1 MSCLV
6 LLSCGFHL
14 RGLSS
19 MPFESLYVQASNPSV
34 IVDIK
39 RRIQASSKT
48 TVLDSR
54 KDAQAI
60 LVIKNAKLKK
70 RILSVSG
77 TGRVREYQLRYS
89 ISFRVNDQKGREI
102 VPDTKIKVNR
112 VLPYSDS
119 AILSSQAEEKML
131 LKDMKKDA
139 ILKLMDRLGKV
150 K

>member
-1 MSCLV
+1 
-6 LLSCGFHL
+6 
-14 RGLSS
+14 
-19 MPFESLYVQASNPSV
+19 MPFESLYIQASNPSV
-34 IVDIK
+34 TIDIK

-48 TVLDSR
+48 VILDSQ

-60 LVIKNAKLKK
+60 LVIKNARLKK
-70 RILSVSG
+70 KILSVSG

-102 VPDTKIKVNR
+102 VPDTKIEVNR

-119 AILSSQAEEKML
+119 AILSAGAEQKML
-131 LKDMKKDA
+131 LRDMKKDA

>member
-1 MSCLV
+1 
-6 LLSCGFHL
+6 
-14 RGLSS
+14 

-39 RRIQASSKT
+39 RRIQASSNT
-48 TVLDSR
+48 AVLNSR

-60 LVIKNAKLKK
+60 LVIKSARLKK

-77 TGRVREYQLRYS
+77 TGRVREFQLRYS
-89 ISFRVNDQKGREI
+89 ILFRVDDQKGREI
-102 VPDTKIKVNR
+102 VPDTKIEVNR

-119 AILSSQAEEKML
+119 AILSSQAEEKVL

>member
-1 MSCLV
+1 
-6 LLSCGFHL
+6 
-14 RGLSS
+14 
-19 MPFESLYVQASNPSV
+19 MPFESLYIQASNQV
-34 IVDIK
+34 FIDVK

-48 TVLDSR
+48 AVLDSR

-60 LVIKNAKLKK
+60 LVIQNAELKRK
-70 RILSVSG
+70 ILSVSG
-77 TGRVREYQLRYS
+77 TGRVREFQLRYS
-89 ISFRVNDQKGREI
+89 ILFRVNDQQGREI
-102 VPDTKIKVNR
+102 VPDTKVEVNR

-119 AILSSQAEEKML
+119 AILSAGAEEKML

>member
-1 MSCLV
+1 
-6 LLSCGFHL
+6 
-14 RGLSS
+14 

-34 IVDIK
+34 TIDIK
-39 RRIQASSKT
+39 RRVQASSKT
-48 TVLDSR
+48 AVLDSR

-60 LVIKNAKLKK
+60 LVIQNAELKRK
-70 RILSVSG
+70 ILSVSG
-77 TGRVREYQLRYS
+77 TGRVREFQLRYS
-89 ISFRVNDQKGREI
+89 ILFRVNDQQGREI
-102 VPDTKIKVNR
+102 VPDTKVEVNR

-119 AILSSQAEEKML
+119 AILSAGAEEKML

>member
-1 MSCLV
+1 
-6 LLSCGFHL
+6 
-14 RGLSS
+14 
-19 MPFESLYVQASNPSV
+19 MPFESLYIQASNPS
-34 IVDIK
+34 ITIDIK

-48 TVLDSR
+48 VVLDSQ

-60 LVIKNAKLKK
+60 LVIKNARLKK

-102 VPDTKIKVNR
+102 VPDTKIEVNR

-119 AILSSQAEEKML
+119 AILSAAAEENML

-150 K
+150 Q

>member
-1 MSCLV
+1 
-6 LLSCGFHL
+6 
-14 RGLSS
+14 
-19 MPFESLYVQASNPSV
+19 MPFESLYIQASNPSV

-48 TVLDSR
+48 AILDSQ

-60 LVIKNAKLKK
+60 LVIKNARITRK
-70 RILSVSG
+70 ILSVSS
-77 TGRVREYQLRYS
+77 TGRVREFQLRYS

>member
-1 MSCLV
+1 
-6 LLSCGFHL
+6 
-14 RGLSS
+14 
-19 MPFESLYVQASNPSV
+19 MPFESLYIQASNPSV
-34 IVDIK
+34 TIDIK

-48 TVLDSR
+48 AVLESR

-60 LVIKNAKLKK
+60 LVIKRAELKK
-70 RILSVSG
+70 KILSVSG
-77 TGRVREYQLRYS
+77 TGRVREFQLRYS

-102 VPDTKIKVNR
+102 VPDTKIEVNR

-119 AILSSQAEEKML
+119 AILSAAAEENML

-150 K
+150 Q

>member
-1 MSCLV
+1 
-6 LLSCGFHL
+6 
-14 RGLSS
+14 
-19 MPFESLYVQASNPSV
+19 MPFESLYIQASNPSV
-34 IVDIK
+34 TIDIK

-48 TVLDSR
+48 AVLESR

-60 LVIKNAKLKK
+60 LVINSAELKK
-70 RILSVSG
+70 KILSVSG
-77 TGRVREYQLRYS
+77 TGRVREFQLRYS

-102 VPDTKIKVNR
+102 VPDTKIEVNR

-119 AILSSQAEEKML
+119 AILSSAAEEKML

>member
-1 MSCLV
+1 
-6 LLSCGFHL
+6 
-14 RGLSS
+14 

-34 IVDIK
+34 TIDIK

-48 TVLDSR
+48 AVLDSR

-60 LVIKNAKLKK
+60 LVIKNAELKRK
-70 RILSVSG
+70 ILSVSG
-77 TGRVREYQLRYS
+77 TGRVREFQLRYS
-89 ISFRVNDQKGREI
+89 ILFQVHDQQGKEI
-102 VPDTKIKVNR
+102 VPDTKIEVSR

-119 AILSSQAEEKML
+119 AILSAGAEQNML
-131 LKDMKKDA
+131 LRDMKKDA